1 MAIIYIYIFTL
12 TDLVKEKSTINW
24 SDIIIYIFWK
34 LKLNSVTQITIVNV
48 IIMTDCI
55 ILVNDVMEQLM
66 TIEIIKIR
74 NKIWWKMCDH
84 PTKKQ
89 TNQKKIN

>member
-34 LKLNSVTQITIVNV
+34 LKLNSVTQITIVNSYNYDRLHNSRQWCHG
-48 IIMTDCI
+48 TAYH
-55 ILVNDVMEQLM
+55 NW
-66 TIEIIKIR
+66 
-74 NKIWWKMCDH
+74 NH
-84 PTKKQ
+84 
-89 TNQKKIN
+89 